1 MKKLIGI
8 IFIGLMFC
16 NIGFAEIK
24 VIEEKLIKGE
34 LYNYTVSTICIDGY
48 KFAIHKSS
56 SGSNMV
62 QFYECLNSH
71 PLLNKLVLT
80 PIYHRPVTSSY

>member
-8 IFIGLMFC
+8 VFIGLMFC

-24 VIEEKLIKGE
+24 LIEEKLIKGE

-62 QFYECLNSH
+62 QFYEWNG
-71 PLLNKLVLT
+71 LT
-80 PIYHRPVTSSY
+80 LEEKGWWTTPARC